1 MSRVTIL
8 LLRRELCKFEIYWH
22 LGAVEAIIVEMALGC
37 EEKRN
42 ILKKKKFKLLVKT
55 MFCR

>member
-8 LLRRELCKFEIYWH
+8 LLRRELCKFGIYWH
-22 LGAVEAIIVEMALGC
+22 LGAVETIIVEMALGC

-42 ILKKKKFKLLVKT
+42 ILKKKKVQAS
-55 MFCR
+55 C